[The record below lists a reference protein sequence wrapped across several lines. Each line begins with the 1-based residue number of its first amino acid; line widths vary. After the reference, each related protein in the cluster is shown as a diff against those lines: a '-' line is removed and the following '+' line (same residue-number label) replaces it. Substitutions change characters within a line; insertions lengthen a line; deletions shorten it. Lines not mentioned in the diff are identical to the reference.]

1 MFQFYFNLLNLI
13 LFTGP
18 ILAVAA
24 GRRWTH
30 SGFHFFNAV
39 LFLILMLLAPVPFNY
54 GVHVTQILC
63 TILKINLEA
72 LWVVVLLQ
80 AVELFPTVV
89 RMSGLGL
96 CHLVSQ
102 VCAYHCY
109 INVQNV
115 KQKKED
121 QSVTMNQTIFFS
133 DHGLCCPLCY
143 WHGKQWG
150 HGMIFSL
157 WKS

>member
-109 INVQNV
+109 
-115 KQKKED
+115 KRTK
-121 QSVTMNQTIFFS
+121 
-133 DHGLCCPLCY
+133 C
-143 WHGKQWG
+143 
-150 HGMIFSL
+150 
-157 WKS
+157 

>member
-18 ILAVAA
+18 ILAVVA

-54 GVHVTQILC
+54 GVHVSQILC
-63 TILKINLEA
+63 TILMINLEA
-72 LWVVVLLQ
+72 SLIASYLQ

-89 RMSGLGL
+89 RMSGLGVYRL
-96 CHLVSQ
+96 LSEVQCVSL
-102 VCAYHCY
+102 H
-109 INVQNV
+109 
-115 KQKKED
+115 KTKRKK
-121 QSVTMNQTIFFS
+121 TNQ
-133 DHGLCCPLCY
+133 
-143 WHGKQWG
+143 
-150 HGMIFSL
+150 
-157 WKS
+157 